1 MISESKWLATSLR
14 MTVFT
19 IGENEFDSEFWWAS
33 VVGHDPDE
41 KHEDNNNQKVTYQ
54 GSFEKGKLILEIYR
68 IDNRVNWLYSPNEA
82 QFVLAGKM
90 PILGPFLQ
98 MADRFAEY
106 MHKWLSQEIP
116 QINRI
121 AFGAIVVRPADSRA
135 QSYQMLSEYLGI
147 DFDVS
152 STSDL
157 MYRINRRRVSDAVN
171 GVTIN
176 RVATWSSHDFNVEL
190 ANQFG
195 HLIKHFSHYN
205 CRLELDINNV
215 PSQPNLDHSHLFRL
229 FNEFIVLGKELSEKG
244 DV

>member
-1 MISESKWLATSLR
+1 MTSEFNWLATSLR
-14 MTVFT
+14 MTVFA
-19 IGENEFDSEFWWAS
+19 IGENEFDSEMWWTS

-54 GSFEKGKLILEIYR
+54 GSFEQGRLALEIYG

-90 PILGPFLQ
+90 PVLGPFLQ
-98 MADRFAEY
+98 TADRFAEY
-106 MHKWLSQEIP
+106 MHKWLSQQIP

-135 QSYQMLSEYLGI
+135 ESYRMLSEYLGI

-157 MYRINRRRVSDAVN
+157 MYRINRRRLSDAVK

-176 RVATWSSHDFNVEL
+176 RVATWSSQDFNVEL

-195 HLIKHFSHYN
+195 HFIKRFSHCN
-205 CRLELDINNV
+205 CLLEVDINNV
-215 PSQPNLDHSHLFRL
+215 PSETQLDHSHLFRL
-229 FNEFIVLGKELSEKG
+229 FNEFIVLGKEISEKG